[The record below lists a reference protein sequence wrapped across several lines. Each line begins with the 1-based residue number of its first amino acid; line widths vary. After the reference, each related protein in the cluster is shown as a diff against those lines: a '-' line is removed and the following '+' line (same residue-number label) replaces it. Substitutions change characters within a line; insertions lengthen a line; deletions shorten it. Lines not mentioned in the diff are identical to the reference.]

1 MYKGY
6 KSSEYDQEIPQSQ
19 TAGKPVASNYKY
31 NLYNGYKTSFEIIH
45 KTFNGLLVFK
55 ELEEIE
61 TTASKLLKEKLL
73 QGTSID
79 ALTASRQDEVKL
91 KSSKGVE
98 SCSISC

>member
-1 MYKGY
+1 MVYC
-6 KSSEYDQEIPQSQ
+6 
-19 TAGKPVASNYKY
+19 
-31 NLYNGYKTSFEIIH
+31 
-45 KTFNGLLVFK
+45 FK

-91 KSSKGVE
+91 KALQVVQFPVKCSYNWSS
-98 SCSISC
+98 SFWY